1 MSNSNEEC
9 VPKTLLLCLKGQH
22 VQKFSFWFSYH
33 FFAFEIQ
40 ILNSKKTSSDAE
52 VIFSVILD
60 LEAPFILKISHIC
73 KDYFFGFS
81 RPE

>member
-1 MSNSNEEC
+1 MKN
-9 VPKTLLLCLKGQH
+9 VF
-22 VQKFSFWFSYH
+22 QKFSYYVWKANTCKDLVFGFLII

-40 ILNSKKTSSDAE
+40 ILNPKKTSSDAE
-52 VIFSVILD
+52 VIFIMILD

-73 KDYFFGFS
+73 KDYFCGFS